1 MTRFRFILKLSPK
14 AQYLSLSLCCVIYL
28 KWFSGPPNHPP
39 RMPLRGSS
47 EPNSRTTVLACY
59 ATCNHTHGEDVGL
72 SGSRSNKQTPW
83 LKAWT
88 RSSMTS
94 HSVIY
99 VRFSRLLFLQ
109 QQQQQREALSVR
121 PTGTKTGSEWK
132 KKDGATGRRE
142 NESIHHGPRRWH
154 LCSLWRDAM
163 HFNMKLWWGGEK
175 KRPFSPFTANLMKS
189 WPVLPHLTLQGNA
202 KRWALG
208 QWFQVWWRASG
219 KTSFDKN

>member
-1 MTRFRFILKLSPK
+1 
-14 AQYLSLSLCCVIYL
+14 
-28 KWFSGPPNHPP
+28 
-39 RMPLRGSS
+39 MPLRGSS

-88 RSSMTS
+88 KSSMTS

-163 HFNMKLWWGGEK
+163 NFNMKLWWGGK
-175 KRPFSPFTANLMKS
+175 KRGLFLLSQQIWWSHDPSCLIWQFRAMQKGELS
-189 WPVLPHLTLQGNA
+189 GNGS
-202 KRWALG
+202 RFDG
-208 QWFQVWWRASG
+208 GHQERQVSTKINIYSKIRV
-219 KTSFDKN
+219 